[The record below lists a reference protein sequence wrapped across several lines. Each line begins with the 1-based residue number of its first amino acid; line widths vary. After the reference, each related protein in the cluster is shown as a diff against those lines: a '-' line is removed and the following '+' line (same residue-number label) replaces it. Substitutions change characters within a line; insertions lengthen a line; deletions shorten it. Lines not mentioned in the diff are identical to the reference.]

1 MLHVLIIRS
10 LLMYLLHIIY
20 SFDFPL
26 SLPRIY
32 ICDIVTGQ
40 KYGKKRIYRV
50 AIRSAAYLL
59 RRFSSLSFCLQI
71 TPRCIRIVF
80 QSSTI
85 YTRRDHVCFSHGIR
99 GSSTTFQSPTIAPY
113 LLQVRTISAFFS
125 LFLFLFLFYFFFFYF
140 FYALSIFSRSLM
152 VSTAIAVMHA
162 SATKGSAFLTKERLV
177 DARVFTRFS
186 RPLSARRVYLH
197 LHLHLSCQRRT
208 PQGRFQAEQVARK
221 V

>member
-1 MLHVLIIRS
+1 MLHVLIIRG

-50 AIRSAAYLL
+50 AIRSAACLL

-140 FYALSIFSRSLM
+140 FYAFINFFAKLNGKHSDCSN
-152 VSTAIAVMHA
+152 
-162 SATKGSAFLTKERLV
+162 
-177 DARVFTRFS
+177 ARVRYKRVGIFNK
-186 RPLSARRVYLH
+186 RRAGRRSCVYSILT
-197 LHLHLSCQRRT
+197 STQRT
-208 PQGRFQAEQVARK
+208 PYIPPPPSPFIVPKKNSAGSFLG
-221 V
+221 